1 MTLEN
6 ATNYNAQK
14 KGQEMLVYARK
25 RTLKM
30 SAPIAC
36 LNRGIKIQR
45 QWPSIH
51 RGRTLGNSVTL
62 KLGRQNGMENA
73 NY

>member
-1 MTLEN
+1 MQLIIIHR
-6 ATNYNAQK
+6 K
-14 KGQEMLVYARK
+14 KGQEMLVCARK

-36 LNRGIKIQR
+36 LNRGKKNQR
-45 QWPSIH
+45 QWPSTH
-51 RGRTLGNSVTL
+51 RGRSGAL